1 MNLAQK
7 INHFNDN
14 LKFDIPLQK
23 GVEVM
28 NPFLE
33 EHVRIM
39 AAKFYNKYYSDDHKR
54 QLLLGINP
62 GRFGAGVTGIPFTD
76 PVKLQENCGI
86 DNPFKKSREASA
98 DFIYD
103 MIEAFDGPDKFF
115 NKYFIH
121 AVCPLGF
128 LKDGLNY
135 NYYDDPKLEKQV
147 TPFIIESIK
156 TIIGIGMDNS
166 VCYCIGNGKNFKYLN
181 KLNKEQKF
189 FEEVIPLPHPRW
201 VVQYRRKRYDEFV
214 KLYLKTLQ

>member
-1 MNLAQK
+1 MTLADK
-7 INHFNDN
+7 INQFNEN
-14 LKFDIPLQK
+14 LKLDISLQK
-23 GVEVM
+23 GLEVM
-28 NPFLE
+28 NPFTE
-33 EHVRIM
+33 EIVKELAR
-39 AAKFYNKYYSDDHKR
+39 KFYNKYYLDHRSRK
-54 QLLLGINP
+54 LLLGINP

-86 DNPFKKSREASA
+86 ENPYKKSREASA

-103 MIEAFDGPDKFF
+103 MINAFGGPDLFYS
-115 NKYFIH
+115 KYFIH

-128 LKDGLNY
+128 LKDDLNY

-156 TIIGIGMDNS
+156 TIISFGMDTS
-166 VCYCIGNGKNFKYLN
+166 VCYCQGNGKNFKFLN

-189 FEEVIPLPHPRW
+189 FDEVVALPHPRW

-214 KLYLKTLQ
+214 GLYLEKLV